1 MLAGIAFVC
10 SCFIFV
16 LHEQL
21 AERPWIAPYHAI
33 WNKASQ
39 TLGRPINPFA
49 SVIREEPYFSLGAPV
64 ANVFALLLGLTI
76 GADERRARTGLRV
89 LAWAGVGYAAYGI
102 FALVFEPTAVLWRE
116 KTAYVGSLTSTF
128 INRNTAATY
137 FGLCSVAWLC
147 LLLESIRGHL
157 LRGEIHWREIP
168 SQLLSDTPRPLLLR
182 FMMLLLC
189 IAALFMTGSRGGVL
203 ISLLLL
209 IVTFTIYFRKELS
222 GKNLIVV
229 VTSVSLIALAL
240 LGIVG
245 GSVSSRIDLYGL
257 WDTARIAAWRSTFE
271 IIRNNVWFG
280 TGLGTFPWVFPAYRS
295 SSVSMWGVWDAA
307 HSTPLELAAEL
318 GLPLAIIVSLA
329 WIAALLILARGLR
342 GRRELSLTPLTS
354 LSGSLIALLHSTFDF
369 SLQVAGFS
377 IVIFALLGIGLSQ
390 AVQRKGRRFGK
401 LGDIGLPPLVA
412 QSQQGS
418 VRPRSTGA
426 YVRRKGTRSYLN
438 RHDRSLSHLRI
449 KQQQD

>member
-1 MLAGIAFVC
+1 
-10 SCFIFV
+10 
-16 LHEQL
+16 
-21 AERPWIAPYHAI
+21 
-33 WNKASQ
+33 
-39 TLGRPINPFA
+39 
-49 SVIREEPYFSLGAPV
+49 
-64 ANVFALLLGLTI
+64 
-76 GADERRARTGLRV
+76 
-89 LAWAGVGYAAYGI
+89 
-102 FALVFEPTAVLWRE
+102 
-116 KTAYVGSLTSTF
+116 
-128 INRNTAATY
+128 
-137 FGLCSVAWLC
+137 
-147 LLLESIRGHL
+147 
-157 LRGEIHWREIP
+157 
-168 SQLLSDTPRPLLLR
+168 
-182 FMMLLLC
+182 MLLLC